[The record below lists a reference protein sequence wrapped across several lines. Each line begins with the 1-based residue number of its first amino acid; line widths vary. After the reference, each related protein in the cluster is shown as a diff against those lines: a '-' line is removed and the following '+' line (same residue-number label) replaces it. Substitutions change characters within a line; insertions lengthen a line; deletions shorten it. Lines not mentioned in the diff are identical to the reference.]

1 MKLLY
6 SLLLVSSVCLADNI
20 VTVDQIGNS
29 NAITVTQEGDGHR
42 ATIKMGAVSDV
53 DYTTVSILQQGT
65 AKTAKVELPSGIN
78 NTASIQQEGT
88 GNHYAGIMNLN
99 GSGNNITIG
108 QSGAG
113 NHTFNVIGDTNT
125 TNNGNLITAQQSGN
139 AGADKL
145 FNLTLSG
152 ASGATVN
159 VQQTNQTTGNIGGMT
174 LQCNLCGAYSYIR
187 Q

>member
-1 MKLLY
+1 MKLFY
-6 SLLLVSSVCLADNI
+6 GLLLISSVCWADNI

-29 NAITVTQEGDGHR
+29 NTITVTQDGDGHNTYIKLG
-42 ATIKMGAVSDV
+42 ATSDV
-53 DYTTVSILQQGT
+53 DYTTVSVLQQGT
-65 AKTAKVELPSGIN
+65 AKTAKVEIPSGIN

-88 GNHYAGIMNLN
+88 GNHYASIMNLN
-99 GSGNNITIG
+99 GSGNNISIG

-113 NHTFNVIGDTNT
+113 NHVFNVIGDTGT
-125 TNNGNLITAQQSGN
+125 TNNGNTVSAQQSGN

-152 ASGATVN
+152 ASGASVN
-159 VQQTNQTTGNIGGMT
+159 VQQTNQTTANTGSMT
-174 LQCNLCGAYSYIR
+174 LQCNPCGAYSYIR